1 VSLRIKDW
9 IHPFNKNFD
18 KSIFIALEMMCKY
31 NVHKNTFLKKEK
43 QELEDMMKKKMQ
55 AFEEEKKY
63 IFIKILT
70 LKKKIINLQVE
81 QTTLQIK
88 RNTPLSHVNSM
99 SHLVQQNNH
108 MMQSN
113 I

>member
-1 VSLRIKDW
+1 VSLRIKGW
-9 IHPFNKNFD
+9 IHPSKKTLD

-31 NVHKNTFLKKEK
+31 NVRKNTFLRKEK

-55 AFEEEKKY
+55 AFEEKNKI
-63 IFIKILT
+63 IFTKILT
-70 LKKKIINLQVE
+70 LKEETINLQVE
-81 QTTLQIK
+81 QSTLQIK

-108 MMQSN
+108 MM
-113 I
+113 